1 MKVKHCFRFYCLPAM
16 ALLLLFSACSDK
28 NQKTE
33 KRPNIIFI
41 MTDDHTT
48 QALSAYDK
56 RYIETPNLDK
66 IANEGILFQNCFV
79 TNAVC
84 GPSRATILTGKYSH
98 INGLK
103 DNSQVF
109 DSTQV
114 IYPQILKEAGY
125 QTAMIGKWHLGSTP
139 MGFDYYSI
147 LPNQGQYYQPDF
159 LENGKLVTEQGYVTD
174 LVTDKAINFVEGR
187 DKSKP
192 FMMIYQQKAP
202 HRNWMPATRHLGMY
216 DDKVFPEPN
225 NLFDDFSERGRASK
239 EQMMNIST
247 DMMDAWDL
255 KLVSEQE
262 LKEFEKSPQKAKF
275 KDTKDGDY
283 KNANDQSTDKQRFFE
298 VYNRMT
304 ASEKAA
310 WNKVYSKR
318 VAEFKKLNLKGKELI
333 SWKYQQYMRDYL
345 ACVVSVDENVGR
357 LMDYLKEIGEL
368 DNTIIV
374 YTSDQ
379 GFFLGEHGF
388 FDKRFMYEE
397 SHRTPLLVRYPKSIK
412 AGSVTDAL
420 AMNLDFAPTLLDYAG
435 VKIPADMQGKS
446 LKPIMDNAG
455 KTPADWRK
463 AVYYHYYEYPSWHM
477 VKRHYGIR
485 TQRYKLI
492 HFYNDIDE
500 WEMYD
505 LKTDPH
511 EMHNLYNKPAYK
523 ETVAD
528 LKVQLTALQKQYKDT
543 NPTEITN

>member
-1 MKVKHCFRFYCLPAM
+1 MKITNGLKFQYIAAF
-16 ALLLLFSACSDK
+16 ALLLLLGACADK
-28 NQKTE
+28 DQPTE
-33 KRPNIIFI
+33 KKPNIIFI

-56 RYIETPNLDK
+56 RYIETPNLDRL
-66 IANEGILFQNCFV
+66 ANEGILFENCFV

-98 INGLK
+98 LNGLT
-103 DNSQVF
+103 DNSKVF

-114 IYPQILKEAGY
+114 IYPQLLKKAGY

-159 LENGKLVTEQGYVTD
+159 LENGKLITEQGYVTD
-174 LVTDKAINFVEGR
+174 LVTDKAIKFVEAR
-187 DKSKP
+187 DKNKP

-216 DDKVFPEPN
+216 DDKIFPEPA
-225 NLFDDFSERGRASK
+225 NLFDDFSNRGRAAK

-255 KLVSEQE
+255 KLVSEEE
-262 LKEFEKSPQKAKF
+262 LNAFEKSPQKAKF
-275 KDTKDGDY
+275 KDSKEGDF
-283 KNANDQSTDKQRFFE
+283 KNANDKSTDKQRFFE
-298 VYNRMT
+298 VYNRMNRT
-304 ASEKAA
+304 EKAV
-310 WNKVYSKR
+310 WNKEYSKR
-318 VAEFKKLNLKGKELI
+318 IAEFKTLNLKGKELV
-333 SWKYQQYMRDYL
+333 SWKYQQYMRDYMS
-345 ACVVSVDENVGR
+345 CVTSVDENVGR
-357 LMDYLKEIGEL
+357 LLDYLKEIGEL

-388 FDKRFMYEE
+388 FDKRFMYDE
-397 SHRTPLLVRYPKSIK
+397 SLRTPLLVRYPKSIK
-412 AGSVTDAL
+412 AGSKTTAL

-435 VKIPADMQGKS
+435 VTIPEDMQGKS
-446 LKPIMDNAG
+446 LRPIMDNAG

-500 WEMYD
+500 WELYD
-505 LKTDPH
+505 LAKDPH
-511 EMHNLYNKPAYK
+511 EMHNLYQDPAYQQ
-523 ETVAD
+523 TLVD
-528 LKVQLTALQKQYKDT
+528 LKVQLTKLQKQYKDT
-543 NPTEITN
+543 NPTINN